1 MVIFINGSIN
11 SGKTT
16 VAKLLKDR
24 IPNLAHI
31 EVDDLRAFID
41 WMPLEE
47 SIPINLDNTVL
58 LINSF
63 SKRNISSVVTYPLSE
78 DEFEYMTE
86 KIKSKET
93 VHFFTLNPDLE
104 TALSNRGR
112 ELTDWEKQRI
122 KHHYDIK
129 INNPGFGIVIDN
141 TDQTPEKTV
150 EEMLNYISL
159 NFQEN

>member
-16 VAKLLKDR
+16 IAKLLKEKT
-24 IPNLAHI
+24 PNLAHI

-41 WMPLEE
+41 WMPLEKA
-47 SIPINLDNTVL
+47 IPINIDNTVL

-63 SKRNISSVVTYPLSE
+63 SKRGISSVVTYPLSKE
-78 DEFEYMTE
+78 EFEYITE

-93 VHFFTLNPDLE
+93 IYSFTLNPRLN

-112 ELTDWEKQRI
+112 ELSEWEKQRI
-122 KHHYDIK
+122 KHHYNIK

-141 TDQTPEKTV
+141 TNQTPEETA
-150 EEMLNYISL
+150 EEISSSIK
-159 NFQEN
+159 F

>member
-16 VAKLLKDR
+16 IAKLLKKK
-24 IPNLAHI
+24 IPNTAHI

-47 SIPINLDNTVL
+47 SIPVNLDNTAL
-58 LINSF
+58 IINSF
-63 SKRNISSVVTYPLSE
+63 SKRDISSIVTYPLNK
-78 DEFEYMTE
+78 DEFNYLTD

-93 VHFFTLNPDLE
+93 IYFFTINPDLK

-112 ELTDWEKQRI
+112 ELTDLEKQRI

-129 INNPGFGIVIDN
+129 INNPGFGSVIDN
-141 TDQTPEKTV
+141 THQTPEETA
-150 EEMLNYISL
+150 EEILRKIK
-159 NFQEN
+159 F